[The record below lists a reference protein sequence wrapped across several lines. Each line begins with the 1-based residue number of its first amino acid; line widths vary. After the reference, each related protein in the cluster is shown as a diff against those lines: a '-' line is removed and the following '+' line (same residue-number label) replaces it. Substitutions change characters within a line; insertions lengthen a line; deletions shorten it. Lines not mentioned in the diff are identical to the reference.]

1 MLQEGNSE
9 TIRPKTGCHC
19 WLAQQC
25 LLRIDKKLSRNVI
38 ALSVLFRYALSL
50 TLLIGMLPSG
60 CAMPMR
66 QAAAPPASNPLFV
79 QTNNEEMLW
88 ERTIDVLHTYL
99 FEIERED
106 RFGRVIETQ
115 FKVGSGVLEPWH
127 HESVGLA
134 NRLESSLQSIR
145 RKVLVYVTPA
155 ENGTG
160 YFVTVE
166 AVKQLEDL
174 QGGLAAN
181 STGAATFSENKPLK
195 RDLNYVVGQ
204 TRPSGWIPKGR
215 DLLLEAEII
224 SELRAAYSS

>member
-1 MLQEGNSE
+1 MQSPQGREDG
-9 TIRPKTGCHC
+9 
-19 WLAQQC
+19 
-25 LLRIDKKLSRNVI
+25 LSR
-38 ALSVLFRYALSL
+38 AFRYFLIL
-50 TLLIGMLPSG
+50 LCLIGNMPSG
-60 CAMPMR
+60 CATMR
-66 QAAAPPASNPLFV
+66 SASTPPATNPLFV

-115 FKVGSGVLEPWH
+115 FKVGSGILEPWH

-134 NRLESSLQSIR
+134 NRMESSLQSIR
-145 RKVLVYVTPA
+145 RKVFVYVTPA

-174 QGGLAAN
+174 KGGLAAN
-181 STGAATFSENKPLK
+181 STGAATFSENQPLQ

-215 DLLLEAEII
+215 DLLLEQEII
-224 SELRAAYSS
+224 SELRAAYRS

>member
-1 MLQEGNSE
+1 MGG
-9 TIRPKTGCHC
+9 I
-19 WLAQQC
+19 
-25 LLRIDKKLSRNVI
+25 
-38 ALSVLFRYALSL
+38 
-50 TLLIGMLPSG
+50 PSG
-60 CAMPMR
+60 CAMPFR
-66 QAAAPPASNPLFV
+66 QAAVQPATNPLFV
-79 QTNNEEMLW
+79 QTNNEELVW

-134 NRLESSLQSIR
+134 NRMESTLQSIR
-145 RKVLVYVTPA
+145 RKVLVYITPA

-160 YFVTVE
+160 YFITVE
-166 AVKQLEDL
+166 AIKQLEDL
-174 QGGLAAN
+174 KGGLAAN
-181 STGAATFSENKPLK
+181 SAGGATFSENKPLN

-215 DLLLEAEII
+215 DLLLEQSII
-224 SELRAAYSS
+224 EELRAAYSS